1 MTDILL
7 QVEPRTSMP
16 IWSIVCST
24 IISLLLAL
32 INIGSSVAF
41 NAFTG
46 LVIAGFY
53 SSFVIAASVI
63 LLRRLTRKDIPIR
76 WGPFRLGRAGIP
88 VNVIAI
94 AYSIVGIFF
103 SFWPPGVDPTATT
116 MNWSVAVYGGVLLFS
131 LGFWAVH
138 GRKVYTGPIV
148 EVGDE

>member
-1 MTDILL
+1 
-7 QVEPRTSMP
+7 MP

-24 IISLLLAL
+24 TISLLLAL

-46 LVIAGFY
+46 LVIAGYY

-63 LLRRLTRKDIPIR
+63 LLKRLTRQDIPIR
-76 WGPFRLGRAGIP
+76 WGPFSLGRAGIP

-94 AYSIVGIFF
+94 AYSIIGIFF
-103 SFWPPGVDPTATT
+103 SFWPPGVKPTATT

-131 LGFWAVH
+131 LVFWAVH
-138 GRKVYTGPIV
+138 GRKVYTGPII